1 MSCCEKPIRKFWL
14 EVVIGK
20 TLNIFALVYLPYLF
34 RELGTHFTRQSSGEY
49 GGVTVDLSYLVL
61 IRHDMLGS
69 SSALPGDSGVS
80 LVASTQV
87 VPIGYAADSMIL
99 DKPI

>member
-1 MSCCEKPIRKFWL
+1 
-14 EVVIGK
+14 
-20 TLNIFALVYLPYLF
+20 LNISFARILSHRLPYLF

-49 GGVTVDLSYLVL
+49 GVTVDLSYLVL

-69 SSALPGDSGVS
+69 SSAVSGDAGVA
-80 LVASTQV
+80 L
-87 VPIGYAADSMIL
+87 VPIGYSADPMIR